1 MTAPAREV
9 RGYVRMTTLRVRPE
23 ASRLALDRFL
33 SLSTPRVTELPG
45 AISIVGGG
53 NLEKGAGISFSF
65 WDSVEALEQSSG
77 DPETVEVLAG
87 YAAWMAG
94 PYTVESFVLVRGDP
108 LSRLDGPERVARIL
122 SVIADAGDVDL
133 ALDTLDEWL
142 AHSEAQR
149 GCDATLLLSPLMG
162 TRVVAVEIW
171 RSARAIAAT
180 DARVARDLGRGTPLA
195 GRIGAEVVT
204 LF

>member
-1 MTAPAREV
+1 V
-9 RGYVRMTTLRVRPE
+9 TTLRVRPE

-33 SLSTPRVTELPG
+33 SLSSPVVSQLPG
-45 AISIVGGG
+45 AIAIVGGG
-53 NLEKGAGISFSF
+53 NLETGAGIAFSF
-65 WDSVEALEQSSG
+65 WDSLEALERSSG
-77 DPETVEVLAG
+77 DPDTVDILAG

-108 LSRLDGPERVARIL
+108 VLPAGGSERVARVFSI
-122 SVIADAGDVDL
+122 IADAGDVEL

-142 AHSEAQR
+142 AQSEAQR

-171 RSARAIAAT
+171 RSARAISAT
-180 DARVARDLGRGTPLA
+180 DARVSRDPGRGTPLA
-195 GRIGAEVVT
+195 GRISAEVIT

>member
-1 MTAPAREV
+1 MTAPVREV

-53 NLEKGAGISFSF
+53 NLEKGSGISFSF
-65 WDSVEALEQSSG
+65 WDSVEAIERSSG

-94 PYTVESFVLVRGDP
+94 PYTVGSFVFVRSDP
-108 LSRLDGPERVARIL
+108 LFRLDGSERVARIL
-122 SVIADAGDVDL
+122 S
-133 ALDTLDEWL
+133 
-142 AHSEAQR
+142 
-149 GCDATLLLSPLMG
+149 
-162 TRVVAVEIW
+162 
-171 RSARAIAAT
+171 AIT
-180 DARVARDLGRGTPLA
+180 DAERGTARVRYDVAALA
-195 GRIGAEVVT
+195 AHGYSRRRG
-204 LF
+204 